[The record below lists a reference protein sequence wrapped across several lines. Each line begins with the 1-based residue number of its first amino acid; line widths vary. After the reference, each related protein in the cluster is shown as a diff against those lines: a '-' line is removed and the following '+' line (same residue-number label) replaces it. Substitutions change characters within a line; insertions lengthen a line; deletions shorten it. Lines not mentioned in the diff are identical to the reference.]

1 MKKFQI
7 LGPGCVRC
15 KKLAEV
21 TDACASELGM
31 DHNIEKVTDIMEIVN
46 AGVMQTPAVVVDG
59 KILHE
64 GSVPSKDEMK
74 QILQKNFL

>member
-1 MKKFQI
+1 MTKIQI
-7 LGPGCVRC
+7 LGPGCARC
-15 KKLAEV
+15 KKLADV

-31 DHNIEKVTDIMEIVN
+31 DYSIEKVTDIMEIVK
-46 AGVMQTPAVVVDG
+46 AGVMQTPAVVAEG

-74 QILQKNFL
+74 RILQKNL

>member
-7 LGPGCVRC
+7 LGPGCARC

-31 DHNIEKVTDIMEIVN
+31 DYNIEKVTDLTEIIN

-74 QILQKNFL
+74 QILQKNL

>member
-1 MKKFQI
+1 MMKFQI
-7 LGPGCVRC
+7 LGPGCARC

-21 TDACASELGM
+21 TEACAAELGM
-31 DHNIEKVTDIMEIVN
+31 DCTIEKVTDITEIVN

-59 KILHE
+59 NILHE

-74 QILQKNFL
+74 QILQNL